1 MEAHRVGLPLAVGI
15 AVVAAGAATFALRP
29 RSELIKPAPVAAT
42 DYFSASQLDRIHEY
56 VGPQRWLGIGGLV
69 LSTGTLALIAV
80 RPPRRVRRALERG
93 AGRPILAAA
102 GTGGALSLTLVVVGL
117 PLAAVAEQRA
127 RDFGLS
133 TQDWGGWIGDVAKSA
148 GIGAVFAALGGAL
161 LMAIVRRFPRSWWA
175 VGAGLVVVLSA
186 VFVSYSPVLIDPLF
200 NKFAALE
207 NSPLRSDVLALAH
220 KDGIDVG
227 QVYKI
232 DASRRTTGANAY
244 VNGIGHTKRV
254 VLYDNLLREFSPDQ
268 VRSVVAHELGHVKH
282 RDVPRGLLWLAI
294 VAPAGMLVVQ
304 RLTERLPPGG
314 GAGGGGGG
322 VPARGGGGGGGGGA
336 GGGGWG
342 FRARGGGSGAA
353 ALRGPFVSAGR
364 SRGRAAGHK
373 PGPVIIPAVA
383 LSIALVSFFLNIPGN
398 LLSRQVERSADA
410 HSLHLD
416 GDPAAFIAVEQKLAL
431 QNLGDPDPPA
441 LLPAIFGTHPATVD
455 RIGYALTWARQH

>member
-102 GTGGALSLTLVVVGL
+102 ATGGALSLVLVVVGL
-117 PLAAVAEQRA
+117 PIAAVAEQRA

-161 LMAIVRRFPRSWWA
+161 LLAIVRRFPRSWWA

-200 NKFAALE
+200 NKFTALE

-304 RLTERLPPGG
+304 RLTERLAPEAD
-314 GAGGGGGG
+314 AGGGG
-322 VPARGGGGGGGGGA
+322 
-336 GGGGWG
+336 
-342 FRARGGGSGAA
+342 SSAA

-398 LLSRQVERSADA
+398 VFSRQVERSADA